1 MMIVSGPNNVAPGE
15 KIKADTVNWLIDAAR
30 PSMSSPGTWRQ
41 TDNTTVF
48 GPETDDFVP
57 IGQVTASSKT
67 PRCWDPVLSSVAD
80 LSGHVTEKVL
90 GASNCMVSWGR

>member
-1 MMIVSGPNNVAPGE
+1 MVYSGSDYVAPGE
-15 KIKADTVNWLIDAAR
+15 KIKADTVNWLLDAAR

-57 IGQVTASSKT
+57 IGQVAASSKT
-67 PRCWDPVLSSVAD
+67 PRCWDPLLSRVAD
-80 LSGHVTEKVL
+80 MFGHVT
-90 GASNCMVSWGR
+90 